1 MAITAISYPIELRRI
16 YERLR
21 KLSAPEIY
29 ELLRGLPIEKRK
41 QLDGMIY
48 DVPLEKEVHTRE
60 VGSEAHDDI

>member
-1 MAITAISYPIELRRI
+1 MAITAVSYRPEIREL

-41 QLDGMIY
+41 QLDGMID